1 MFLLRGNLVLSHS
14 IKSNQLVIMWV
25 GNYFELLPQ
34 VFSEV
39 LLYYLFT
46 YHESSNTANRNH
58 ITAFKSRQNFL
69 VIIIIGDLSFYGKT
83 TNILDFVNSHILKV
97 WKLGYGKRIK
107 FFSCWNLVVFFL
119 KKKDQFIL
127 YENKSKT
134 IINICSGE
142 RQKQAMVRKHLH
154 SSVEIKIE
162 VVNADFPWKSCH

>member
-1 MFLLRGNLVLSHS
+1 MKFYFITYSLIMKTLIQRIETILRPFNEKEEKHE
-14 IKSNQLVIMWV
+14 KLVI
-25 GNYFELLPQ
+25 F
-34 VFSEV
+34 
-39 LLYYLFT
+39 
-46 YHESSNTANRNH
+46 
-58 ITAFKSRQNFL
+58 
-69 VIIIIGDLSFYGKT
+69 GDLSFYGKT